1 MLFVKDRLFYK
12 RAFMLLLPMIFQ
24 NVMSLMLQLS
34 DTVMLGL
41 LPSNSETAISAAN
54 LANKPYFVYTLF
66 LFGIVSGATVLISQY
81 WGKGDTETISRILG
95 IAMTTALVLGSFFT
109 LSCYLF
115 APSIMSMFSKSSEV
129 IRLGAEYM
137 RTVAISYIPAA
148 VILLLY
154 GILKSTEQVT
164 VPLVFS
170 GTSIILNI
178 VLNYILIFGKF
189 GLSEMGVRGAAIATA
204 ISKLTEF
211 VLVIIY
217 MVFFEK
223 KVHIKIS
230 KLLDFKKKIL
240 MDFVR
245 YSSPVILNETAWGL
259 GITVHAA
266 ILGNLGEEQY
276 AAYTLANII
285 EQIAMLAVFGFANA
299 SGIII
304 GKEIG
309 AGRSQNAYPYAKT
322 LLSMAVISG
331 FSFAFILMLF
341 REKIIGIFN
350 VSDTTK
356 MYAGYIIIIMFFLI
370 SFKSFNT
377 PAIVGV
383 IRAGGDTVTA
393 MLTDFIP
400 MWLIAIP
407 LGLTVTKLFDLP
419 VYFVYALL
427 MSDEALKA
435 GFILWRLKSKR
446 WIKNLTVQ

>member
-170 GTSIILNI
+170 GASIILNI